1 MGFTPNRLLQ
11 TDTYGDRQ
19 IAAIAVSR
27 VLRNA
32 FKKASLKVAIP
43 DAGHTFAESV
53 HWPTPTDVL
62 IKLKLK
68 NDG

>member
-1 MGFTPNRLLQ
+1 MDFTPNRLLQ

-27 VLRNA
+27 VLRNTL
-32 FKKASLKVAIP
+32 KKASLEVATP

-53 HWPTPTDVL
+53 HWPTDFL